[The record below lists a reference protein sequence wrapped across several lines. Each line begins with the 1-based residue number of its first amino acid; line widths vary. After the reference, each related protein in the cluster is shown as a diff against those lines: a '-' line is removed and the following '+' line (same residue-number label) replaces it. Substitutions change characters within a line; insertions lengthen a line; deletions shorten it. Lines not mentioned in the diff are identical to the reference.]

1 MYPASGVE
9 DGADVAA
16 GEGDD
21 GAELVDVLV
30 GALREL
36 RAAAGEAEH
45 GALVLDPVLD
55 GLLDGEALVGRVG
68 EGDVVAALGPGE
80 RRHVARRRGDQ
91 APQPLAGLRAVPLPV
106 HHVLAR
112 ELHGAVLVVAR
123 RVVRQRRRA
132 RCERR
137 DDDVLPVAAGRRVRH
152 RHDVAAAVVRLEAEP
167 RGAAAAGRV
176 PGHRRRDAVALA
188 VAAALPRAEQVEA
201 AAQEHGEHQA
211 QRAPRPRRGALVR
224 HGTSFPLSIDEINV
238 SLSNAT
244 RKGGRFYLYTR
255 CDL

>member
-1 MYPASGVE
+1 
-9 DGADVAA
+9 VAA

-55 GLLDGEALVGRVG
+55 GLLDGEALVRRVG

-80 RRHVARRRGDQ
+80 RRHVPRRRGDQ

-112 ELHGAVLVVAR
+112 ELHRAVLVVAR
-123 RVVRQRRRA
+123 RVVLQRRRA
-132 RCERR
+132 RCR
-137 DDDVLPVAAGRRVRH
+137 DDDVLPDSPSPPPWCVSKLSPGPRPPHAVSRVT
-152 RHDVAAAVVRLEAEP
+152 AAAML
-167 RGAAAAGRV
+167 
-176 PGHRRRDAVALA
+176 
-188 VAAALPRAEQVEA
+188 
-201 AAQEHGEHQA
+201 
-211 QRAPRPRRGALVR
+211 
-224 HGTSFPLSIDEINV
+224 SPLRS
-238 SLSNAT
+238 
-244 RKGGRFYLYTR
+244 R
-255 CDL
+255 CY